1 MEIRL
6 DLSRHCIQ
14 TAARLKLEH
23 LIRQCL
29 KAPDQ
34 ETEEMIEALTDFLS
48 QNDFGQLRRHIDLSH
63 KFFKEAPDSLIPLDR
78 PMVSFTL
85 FLTWWLV
92 LILFFYPCNTLW
104 LRWVWRTKKGADRIG
119 FDLRPAFLV
128 SEPRPFNRFLF
139 RVAASYD

>member
-29 KAPDQ
+29 KVPDQ

-48 QNDFGQLRRHIDLSH
+48 QNDFGELRRRIALARQSLGDDPAPLVPLDLPVDMLKPFSRL
-63 KFFKEAPDSLIPLDR
+63 ALGPDSCLLSGLS
-78 PMVSFTL
+78 VKAL
-85 FLTWWLV
+85 
-92 LILFFYPCNTLW
+92 
-104 LRWVWRTKKGADRIG
+104 
-119 FDLRPAFLV
+119 
-128 SEPRPFNRFLF
+128 
-139 RVAASYD
+139 

>member
-34 ETEEMIEALTDFLS
+34 ETEEMIEALTDFLL
-48 QNDFGQLRRHIDLSH
+48 QNDFGELRRRIDLARKS
-63 KFFKEAPDSLIPLDR
+63 FKNSPDPLMPLDLPNDMAKPFSRLAVGPDSCLLSSRYI
-78 PMVSFTL
+78 
-85 FLTWWLV
+85 
-92 LILFFYPCNTLW
+92 
-104 LRWVWRTKKGADRIG
+104 K
-119 FDLRPAFLV
+119 
-128 SEPRPFNRFLF
+128 EP
-139 RVAASYD
+139 

>member
-34 ETEEMIEALTDFLS
+34 ETEFLIEVLTEFLS
-48 QNDFGQLRRHIDLSH
+48 QNDFGELRRRIDLAG
-63 KFFKEAPDSLIPLDR
+63 KSLKDDPVSLVRLDL
-78 PMVSFTL
+78 PGDMVKPFSC
-85 FLTWWLV
+85 LV
-92 LILFFYPCNTLW
+92 IGPGFCRLSMS
-104 LRWVWRTKKGADRIG
+104 LRSSSG
-119 FDLRPAFLV
+119 
-128 SEPRPFNRFLF
+128 
-139 RVAASYD
+139 

>member
-34 ETEEMIEALTDFLS
+34 ETEEMIETLTDFLS
-48 QNDFGQLRRHIDLSH
+48 QNDFGELRRRIDLARKSLGD
-63 KFFKEAPDSLIPLDR
+63 DS
-78 PMVSFTL
+78 
-85 FLTWWLV
+85 
-92 LILFFYPCNTLW
+92 
-104 LRWVWRTKKGADRIG
+104 
-119 FDLRPAFLV
+119 AFLV
-128 SEPRPFNRFLF
+128 PLDLPDDMLKPFTCL
-139 RVAASYD
+139 ALGSYFCLLSMPLESLSA

>member
-63 KFFKEAPDSLIPLDR
+63 KFFKEAPDSLIPLDLPDGKLHPFSR
-78 PMVSFTL
+78 
-85 FLTWWLV
+85 LV
-92 LILFFYPCNTLW
+92 VGIDFVLL
-104 LRWVWRTKKGADRIG
+104 
-119 FDLRPAFLV
+119 
-128 SEPRPFNRFLF
+128 SM
-139 RVAASYD
+139 

>member
-48 QNDFGQLRRHIDLSH
+48 QNDFGELRRRIDLARQSLGDDSASLVH
-63 KFFKEAPDSLIPLDR
+63 LDLPAGILKPFSRMALGPDFCNLSESCLRITRSGHVDASFKMQEL
-78 PMVSFTL
+78 
-85 FLTWWLV
+85 
-92 LILFFYPCNTLW
+92 
-104 LRWVWRTKKGADRIG
+104 
-119 FDLRPAFLV
+119 
-128 SEPRPFNRFLF
+128 
-139 RVAASYD
+139 

>member
-34 ETEEMIEALTDFLS
+34 ETEEMIETLSDFLS
-48 QNDFGQLRRHIDLSH
+48 KNDFGELRRRIDLARKSLGDDPASLVPLDLPVGML
-63 KFFKEAPDSLIPLDR
+63 KPFSGLVLGPDSCLLSMPLD
-78 PMVSFTL
+78 
-85 FLTWWLV
+85 FLS
-92 LILFFYPCNTLW
+92 
-104 LRWVWRTKKGADRIG
+104 A
-119 FDLRPAFLV
+119 
-128 SEPRPFNRFLF
+128 
-139 RVAASYD
+139 

>member
-6 DLSRHCIQ
+6 NLSRHCIQ

-48 QNDFGQLRRHIDLSH
+48 QNDFGELRRRIDLARKSLKNEPAH
-63 KFFKEAPDSLIPLDR
+63 RVHLDLPADMLKPFSRLSIGPDSC
-78 PMVSFTL
+78 
-85 FLTWWLV
+85 FLSMSLGSV
-92 LILFFYPCNTLW
+92 LEL
-104 LRWVWRTKKGADRIG
+104 
-119 FDLRPAFLV
+119 
-128 SEPRPFNRFLF
+128 
-139 RVAASYD
+139 

>member
-34 ETEEMIEALTDFLS
+34 ETEKKIEALTDFLL
-48 QNDFGQLRRHIDLSH
+48 QNDFGELRKRIDRAR
-63 KFFKEAPDSLIPLDR
+63 KFLEVDPASLVPLDL
-78 PMVSFTL
+78 P
-85 FLTWWLV
+85 
-92 LILFFYPCNTLW
+92 
-104 LRWVWRTKKGADRIG
+104 ADMLKPFSRLALG
-119 FDLRPAFLV
+119 PDFCLLSMPLDLPSA
-128 SEPRPFNRFLF
+128 
-139 RVAASYD
+139 